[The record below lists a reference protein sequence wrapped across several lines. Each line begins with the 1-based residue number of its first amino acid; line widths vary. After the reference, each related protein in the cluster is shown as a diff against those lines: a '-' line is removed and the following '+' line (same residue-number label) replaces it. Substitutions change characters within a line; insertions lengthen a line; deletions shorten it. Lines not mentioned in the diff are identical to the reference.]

1 MRHDPASAAVVI
13 MLRSLKM
20 YGMAQAVTDL
30 IEQGAPAFDAA
41 VPILSQLLK
50 AEMAEREVRSI
61 AYHMKAAR
69 FPAYKDISGYDFA
82 ASEINEATVRQLHR
96 CEFIDGAQNIVL
108 IGGPGTGKTHV
119 ATALGIQAIEYHRRK
134 VRFFSTIELVNALEQ
149 EKAKGKAGQIAE
161 TLVRLDLLILD
172 ELGYLPFSAS
182 GGALL
187 FHLLSKLYE
196 RTSVVITTNLSF
208 SEWATVFGDAKMT
221 TALLDRLTH
230 RCHILETGNDSFR
243 FKASSAAAANKRGEK
258 ANPLTKT
265 QSWLTSRWKNRL
277 STASKPTLDGQK
289 DCPSPFSAKR
299 YPLQQAQK
307 RQQYGSGDSYCF
319 VCRKQPHRNGRK
331 SHQAQRDGKGFLA
344 PDPVADMR
352 KDDAAERSDKK
363 GECKCGERQQLADH
377 RIGRW
382 EKQLAEHESGHRS
395 VEEVVV
401 PFDSRSDR

>member
-1 MRHDPASAAVVI
+1 MMTFGPRSLGAAMRHDPAAGAIVI

-30 IEQGAPAFDAA
+30 IEQGAPAFEAA
-41 VPILSQLLK
+41 IPMLSQLLK
-50 AEMAEREVRSI
+50 AELAEREVRSI
-61 AYHMKAAR
+61 AYHMKSAR
-69 FPAYKDISGYDFA
+69 FPAYKDLSGFDFA
-82 ASEINEATVRQLHR
+82 TSEVNEATVRTLHR
-96 CEFIDGAQNIVL
+96 CEFMDGAQNVVL

-119 ATALGIQAIEYHRRK
+119 ATALGIQAIEHHRRK

-161 TLVRLDLLILD
+161 GMTKLDLVILD

-243 FKASSAAAANKRGEK
+243 FKASSAAASAAKKKKETNP
-258 ANPLTKT
+258 PLTP
-265 QSWLTSRWKNRL
+265 
-277 STASKPTLDGQK
+277 A
-289 DCPSPFSAKR
+289 
-299 YPLQQAQK
+299 
-307 RQQYGSGDSYCF
+307 
-319 VCRKQPHRNGRK
+319 
-331 SHQAQRDGKGFLA
+331 
-344 PDPVADMR
+344 
-352 KDDAAERSDKK
+352 
-363 GECKCGERQQLADH
+363 
-377 RIGRW
+377 
-382 EKQLAEHESGHRS
+382 
-395 VEEVVV
+395 
-401 PFDSRSDR
+401 

>member
-1 MRHDPASAAVVI
+1 MMTFGPRSWVVAMRHDPAAGAIVI

-30 IEQGAPAFDAA
+30 IEQGAPAFEAA
-41 VPILSQLLK
+41 VLMLSQLLK
-50 AEMAEREVRSI
+50 AELAEREVRSI

-69 FPAYKDISGYDFA
+69 FPAYKDLSGFDFA

-96 CEFIDGAQNIVL
+96 CEFLDGAQNVVL

-119 ATALGIQAIEYHRRK
+119 ATALGIQAIEHHRRK

-161 TLVRLDLLILD
+161 ALVRLDLLILD
-172 ELGYLPFSAS
+172 ELGYLPFSTS

-230 RCHILETGNDSFR
+230 HCHILETGNDSFR
-243 FKASSAAAANKRGEK
+243 FRNSSA
-258 ANPLTKT
+258 KT
-265 QSWLTSRWKNRL
+265 QPTKEKIKNL
-277 STASKPTLDGQK
+277 STS
-289 DCPSPFSAKR
+289 
-299 YPLQQAQK
+299 
-307 RQQYGSGDSYCF
+307 
-319 VCRKQPHRNGRK
+319 
-331 SHQAQRDGKGFLA
+331 
-344 PDPVADMR
+344 
-352 KDDAAERSDKK
+352 
-363 GECKCGERQQLADH
+363 
-377 RIGRW
+377 
-382 EKQLAEHESGHRS
+382 
-395 VEEVVV
+395 
-401 PFDSRSDR
+401 